1 MKILVISDYR
11 ETVSVRPEAEMYI
24 RLAQKE
30 EVTIEIMTYGEAEYV
45 QRFKEAGIRVIDFY
59 PAKKRDTTSIE
70 RIKKELIEGK
80 HDILH
85 LYTGIA
91 ITNGIPAAKKLP
103 IKILLY
109 RGYTGNIHW
118 YDPTAY
124 FKYLSPHVDGVW
136 CIADATRD
144 LIKRNLIFFQKNKPV
159 SITKGHDPV
168 WYAGVQ
174 KADLSDLDLPTNA
187 FIAAHVSNVRP
198 MKGVPYLIK
207 ATYHLPTD
215 LPIFF
220 LFAGRGM
227 DKEGIP
233 ELIKNSPNRD
243 KIILL
248 GYRKD
253 AQQIVKASH
262 AFILASIK
270 GEAITKAVIEAMSL
284 GICPIITDIPGN
296 RKLVVNKESGLVV
309 PSKDPKA
316 LATAILYA
324 YQQPEAL
331 RLMAK
336 NAKKRM
342 QDHFH
347 IDDTV
352 KEIYEWYS
360 SLLA

>member
-11 ETVSVRPEAEMYI
+11 ETVSVRPEAELYI
-24 RLAQKE
+24 RLAQRKDVE
-30 EVTIEIMTYGEAEYV
+30 IEIMTFGAAEYTQKFRAV
-45 QRFKEAGIRVIDFY
+45 GIKVIDFY
-59 PAKKRDTTSIE
+59 PTKKRDKTSIQ
-70 RIKKELIEGK
+70 RIKDTLIEGQ

-103 IKILLY
+103 VKIVLY

-118 YDPTAY
+118 YDPSAY
-124 FKYLSPHVDGVW
+124 FKYLSPHVDSVW

-144 LIKRNLIFFQKNKPV
+144 LIKKNLIFFQKNKPV
-159 SITKGHDPV
+159 SITKGHDPK
-168 WYAGVQ
+168 WYEGVE
-174 KADLSDLDLPTNA
+174 KADLSDLNLPSNA

-198 MKGVPYLIK
+198 MKGIPYLIK

-215 LPIFF
+215 LPIYF

-227 DKEGIP
+227 ETEGIP
-233 ELIKNSPNRD
+233 ELIKNSPNKD

-253 AQQIVKASH
+253 AKNIVKASNT
-262 AFILASIK
+262 FILASIK
-270 GEAITKAVIEAMSL
+270 GEAICKAVIEAMSL

-296 RKLVVNKESGLVV
+296 RKLVVHKESGLVV
-309 PSKDPKA
+309 PAKDPKA
-316 LATAILYA
+316 LADAILYA
-324 YQQPEAL
+324 YQQPEAVHI
-331 RLMAK
+331 MAK

-342 QDHFH
+342 KDAFH

-352 KEIYEWYS
+352 ERIFEWYEEV
-360 SLLA
+360 

>member
-11 ETVSVRPEAEMYI
+11 ETVSVRPEAELYI
-24 RLAQKE
+24 RLAQHE
-30 EVTIEIMTYGEAEYV
+30 DVEIEIMTFGEAEYV
-45 QRFKEAGIRVIDFY
+45 QKFQAAGIKVIDFY
-59 PAKKRDTTSIE
+59 PPKKRDSSSIE
-70 RIKKELIEGK
+70 RIKTTLLEGK

-103 IKILLY
+103 VKIVLY

-118 YDPTAY
+118 YDPSAY
-124 FKYLSPHVDGVW
+124 FKYLSPHVDSVW

-144 LIKRNLIFFQKNKPV
+144 LIQRNLLFQKNQPV
-159 SITKGHDPV
+159 SITKGHLPE
-168 WYAGVQ
+168 WYEGVQ
-174 KADLSDLDLPTNA
+174 KADLTDLNLPSNA

-198 MKGVPYLIK
+198 MKGIPYLIK
-207 ATYHLPTD
+207 ATYYLPPE
-215 LPIFF
+215 LPIYF
-220 LFAGRGM
+220 LFAGKGM
-227 DKEGIP
+227 ETEGIP
-233 ELIKNSPNRD
+233 ALIENSPNKD

-253 AQQIVKASH
+253 AKNIVKASNI
-262 AFILASIK
+262 FILASIK
-270 GEAITKAVIEAMSL
+270 GEAINKAVIEAMSL

-296 RKLVVNKESGLVV
+296 KKLVVNKESGLVV

-316 LATAILYA
+316 LAKAIQYA
-324 YQQPEAL
+324 YEQPEAVYE
-331 RLMAK
+331 MAK

-342 QDHFH
+342 ATHFH

-352 KEIYEWYS
+352 AAIKKWYAG
-360 SLLA
+360 LI